1 MAPVNKKPIIFIAI
15 IALLAIAVYFMWGQ
29 VSWHNADRQPDAP
42 PVPEDD
48 ILTPDEQRA
57 AGKKYQELKAQTK
70 ADALKFQQQEDK
82 RRAEGRVVQ
91 SVFNL
96 DPIQALKYPKRAADS
111 AIRLIKNPNEFIDA
125 LKAVHPSTWF
135 K

>member
-29 VSWHNADRQPDAP
+29 VSWQNSDRMPDAP

-48 ILTPDEQRA
+48 ILTYDEMVA
-57 AGKKYQELKAQTK
+57 AGKKKQDSKEKTK
-70 ADALKFQQQEDK
+70 ADALKFQQEIDK
-82 RRAEGRVVQ
+82 RREDGRVIQ
-91 SVFNL
+91 LAANL
-96 DPIQALKYPKRAADS
+96 DPFQAIKYPKRAGES
-111 AIRLIKNPNEFIDA
+111 AVRLIQNPNEAVDA
-125 LKAVHPSTWF
+125 FKKTISKWF